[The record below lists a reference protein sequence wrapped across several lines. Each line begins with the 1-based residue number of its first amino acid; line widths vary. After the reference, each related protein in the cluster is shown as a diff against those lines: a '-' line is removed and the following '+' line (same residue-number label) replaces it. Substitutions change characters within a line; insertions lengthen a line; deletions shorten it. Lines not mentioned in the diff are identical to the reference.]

1 MGLVAWSFFNMP
13 AMVKIIVS
21 VLSAA
26 VASAFGTI
34 SEFPTEMT
42 SRMDQ
47 TVDPCTDFY
56 SYSCG
61 TWYNQ
66 TTLHSNAVINMF
78 TVIEDAS
85 DKVIEKL
92 LNAKLPK
99 LAEFYDACMDTDTL
113 DTLDLA
119 PIEAHLKAIRSANS
133 TIEAIFRGAAIS
145 NATGVTLFVKLL
157 VLPDNA
163 DVTRYVLKAE
173 HPGLPFDQKYFHQPL
188 WADVEKPYRDYLA
201 TIFKLAGH
209 AEVEAA
215 IDVVIAFERLFA
227 GVEPSKRILQE
238 AVTPR
243 RLPLST
249 ANASYPLGLGLPLQ
263 GFGLDVREGCN
274 MTTVLVENHYYFD
287 FLEKML
293 RRMHIDDLKTII
305 EYKVLDFNA
314 QHLSKPFMKAWFDFY
329 VMVSE
334 GRKELPSRDRI
345 CRTQVQ
351 ISMGELLGSY
361 YLKEVWTTDTAAFAD
376 SLVLKLKASFKNVL
390 DTAGWLDDT
399 TRANVTTKMSK
410 LIHLLGGTKNPKT
423 YPTLTFDPKAY
434 IANLNKVSAF
444 DTAFNLAQ
452 IDTAVEKEIW
462 VEIPAYD
469 ANAGYHE
476 ATNTLL
482 LPAASWQPPFYYAKA
497 DPSVNYAAIGSTIGH
512 EITHGFDNKD
522 AFDIDGDGKINLLWT
537 ANVTKK
543 FDEKA
548 KCFIEQYGSMDVKSE
563 LTGDFLGKLDG
574 KLTLRETIADNGG
587 LNIAYRAYRDYV
599 HAEAEAT
606 KYTKET
612 GEKMFWISHAQLQ
625 CAKNSDE
632 YLQYLLTSEH
642 PPSRYRLIGSVQNSV
657 DFAKA
662 FNCPV
667 DSPMNPTKKCV
678 LWE

>member
-1 MGLVAWSFFNMP
+1 
-13 AMVKIIVS
+13 MVKIIVAG
-21 VLSAA
+21 LSAG

-34 SEFPTEMT
+34 SEFPTEIT
-42 SRMDQ
+42 SLMDQ
-47 TVDPCTDFY
+47 TVDPCTDFI

-61 TWYNQ
+61 TWYNK
-66 TTLHSNAVINMF
+66 TTLHSKAAINMF
-78 TVIEDAS
+78 TVIAAAA

-92 LNAKLPK
+92 FNAKLPK
-99 LAEFYDACMDTDTL
+99 LAEFYDSCMDTDTI
-113 DTLDLA
+113 DTLGLA

-133 TIEAIFRGAAIS
+133 TVEAIFRGAAIS
-145 NATGVTLFVKLL
+145 NATGVNLFVKLSIW
-157 VLPDNA
+157 PDDA
-163 DVTRYVLKAE
+163 DVTRNILSAE
-173 HPGLPFDQKYFHQPL
+173 HPGSPFGREYFHEPL
-188 WADVEKPYRDYLA
+188 WADVEKPYRKYLA
-201 TIFKLAGH
+201 TIFTLAGH

-215 IDVVIAFERLFA
+215 IDVVIDFERLFA
-227 GVEPSKRILQE
+227 GVVLSKRTLQE

-243 RLPLST
+243 RLLLST

-263 GFGLDVREGCN
+263 GFGLDVREGRN
-274 MTTVLVENHYYFD
+274 TTTVLVENHHFFD
-287 FLEKML
+287 YLEEML

-351 ISMGELLGSY
+351 TSMGELLGSY

-376 SLVLKLKASFKNVL
+376 SLVLKLKAAFKTEL
-390 DTAGWLDDT
+390 ESAGWLDDT
-399 TRANVTTKMSK
+399 TRANCTTKMSK
-410 LIHLLGGTKNPKT
+410 LAQLLGGPKNPKT

-444 DTAFNLAQ
+444 DTAFKLAQ
-452 IDTAVEKEIW
+452 IDTAVDKQIW
-462 VEIPAYD
+462 VDTPAYD

-482 LPAASWQPPFYYAKA
+482 FPAAIWQPPFYYAKA

-512 EITHGFDNKD
+512 EITHGFDNNG
-522 AFDIDGDGKINLLWT
+522 AFDIDSDGKINLLWT
-537 ANVTKK
+537 ANVTKT
-543 FDEKA
+543 FDEKS

-587 LNIAYRAYRDYV
+587 LNTAYRAYRDYV

-632 YLQYLLTSEH
+632 YLQYLLTREH